1 MVIQPL
7 KKEKT
12 MSKIHDVTTL
22 FESHTNGEVDINEL
36 EQEVKDIVSGL
47 EEEVTI
53 TSEVLSVLE
62 EEQA

>member
-1 MVIQPL
+1 
-7 KKEKT
+7 

-53 TSEVLSVLE
+53 TSEALSVLE